1 MRATRGDR
9 TLAVV
14 RGDITA
20 QETDAVVNAANKALA
35 PGGGVAG
42 AIHRAA
48 GEQLWEECAKIGGID
63 TGEAVITGGYQLPA
77 DYVVHTVG
85 PVYGQDEPAAELL
98 ARSYRESLRLA
109 DSKGLASVAFPALS
123 TGAFGYPMAEAA
135 EVAFAT
141 LLEELDQAHHV
152 REVRLVLRGERD
164 QALHADVLERL
175 AAERGWEIA
184 AEEP

>member
-1 MRATRGDR
+1 MHATREDR
-9 TLAVV
+9 SLEVA

-20 QETDAVVNAANKALA
+20 QDTEAVVNAANKALA

-48 GEQLWEECAKIGGID
+48 GEELWAESAKLGPID
-63 TGEAVITGGYQLPA
+63 TGEAVITRGYQLPA
-77 DYVVHTVG
+77 AYVVHTVG

-109 DSKGLASVAFPALS
+109 DGKGLGSIAFPALS

-135 EVAFAT
+135 EVAVAT
-141 LLEELDQAHHV
+141 LLDELAQAHHV
-152 REVRLVLRGERD
+152 RLVRLVLHGERD
-164 QALHADVLERL
+164 RQLHAEVLARL
-175 AAERGWEIA
+175 APEQGWQVA
-184 AEEP
+184 DA

>member
-1 MRATRGDR
+1 MRATRDGR
-9 TLAVV
+9 TVEVV

-20 QETDAVVNAANKALA
+20 QDTDAVVNAANKALA

-48 GEQLWEECAKIGGID
+48 GEELWAECAKIGGID
-63 TGEAVITGGYQLPA
+63 TGEAVITRGYQLAAP
-77 DYVVHTVG
+77 YVVHTVG
-85 PVYGQDEPAAELL
+85 PVYGSDEPAAELL

-109 DSKGLASVAFPALS
+109 DEKGLTSIAFPALS

-141 LLEELDQAHHV
+141 LLDELAACEHV
-152 REVRLVLRGERD
+152 RLVRLVLRDERD
-164 QALHADVLERL
+164 RQRHAEVLGRV
-175 AAERGWEIA
+175 APERGWEV
-184 AEEP
+184 AEG

>member
-1 MRATRGDR
+1 MRVIREDR
-9 TLAVV
+9 SLEVV
-14 RGDITA
+14 RGDITT
-20 QETDAVVNAANKALA
+20 QDTDAVVNAANKALA

-48 GEQLWEECAKIGGID
+48 GEELWEECAKIGGID
-63 TGEAVITGGYQLPA
+63 TGEAVITRGYQLPA

-85 PVYGQDEPAAELL
+85 PVYGSDEPAAELL

-109 DSKGLASVAFPALS
+109 DEKGLASIAFPALS

-141 LLEELDQAHHV
+141 LLDELPDCAHV
-152 REVRLVLRGERD
+152 RVVRLVLRGERD
-164 QALHADVLERL
+164 HQLHTEILERM
-175 AAERGWEIA
+175 APERGWQTA
-184 AEEP
+184 TD